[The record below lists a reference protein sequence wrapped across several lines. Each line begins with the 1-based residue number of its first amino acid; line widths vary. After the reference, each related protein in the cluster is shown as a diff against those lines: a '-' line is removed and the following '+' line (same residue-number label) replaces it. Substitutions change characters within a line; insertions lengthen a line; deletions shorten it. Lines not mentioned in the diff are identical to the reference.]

1 MPHTHTFP
9 PLGRLVSLAYAGT
22 DMPVHMVC
30 ESASG
35 CLTPWKLDYPAFSR
49 LLRERADR
57 GSAIVLLEAFRQ
69 CRPLDCTT
77 GLRRWSLI
85 QVRLILKNGL
95 SLDPDTAMSAPPHQ
109 FAA

>member
-1 MPHTHTFP
+1 MTQFSPLS

-22 DMPVHMVC
+22 DMPVHIVC
-30 ESASG
+30 QSDTG
-35 CLTPWKLDYPAFSR
+35 VLTPWQLDYPTFSR

-57 GSAIVLLEAFRQ
+57 GSAILLLEAFRQ
-69 CRPLDCTT
+69 CRPVDPST

-85 QVRLILKNGL
+85 QVRRILGQGL
-95 SLDPDTAMSAPPHQ
+95 SLGPLTVSPFTLQ